1 MMRFPLSGA
10 AVWLACALW
19 PGDGAALESS
29 RQELSEALHARPDL
43 DHGAML
49 FRNCA
54 VCHGPSG
61 GGTVDGGVPRIAG
74 QHASVLAK
82 QLVDYR
88 HDRRWDLRMEHFAD
102 NHHLVDAQA
111 IADVTNYVHNLS
123 VETPPGVGSGELA
136 EHGAELYS
144 RRCESCHGRAA
155 EGNARALVPR
165 LAGQHYEYLM
175 RQIYDAVDG
184 RRPNFPAV
192 HVRLLA
198 RLERADIVGVS
209 DFLSRLKV
217 ESPPPGPLPAV
228 SRSPPSRPDPS
239 SSGRVAPAT
248 KRSSSP

>member
-1 MMRFPLSGA
+1 MDRFPSCGVVLLVVCA
-10 AVWLACALW
+10 AW
-19 PGDGAALESS
+19 PLEGAALESA
-29 RQELSEALHARPDL
+29 RQELTEAVHARPNL
-43 DHGAML
+43 ERGAAL

-74 QHASVLAK
+74 QHVSVLAK

-111 IADVTNYVHNLS
+111 IADVTNYIHNLS
-123 VETPPGVGSGELA
+123 VQTPPGVGSGELA
-136 EHGAELYS
+136 DHGAELYS
-144 RRCESCHGRAA
+144 RRCESCHGKGA
-155 EGNARALVPR
+155 EGSAKAMVPR

-184 RRPNFPAV
+184 RRPNFPPA

-217 ESPPPGPLPAV
+217 EPLPPGPLPAV
-228 SRSPPSRPDPS
+228 SPSPPSHPDPS
-239 SSGRVAPAT
+239 SSGRVGPGTRRA
-248 KRSSSP
+248 SSP

>member
-1 MMRFPLSGA
+1 MALLLAAAAVPVPGA
-10 AVWLACALW
+10 AF
-19 PGDGAALESS
+19 ESS
-29 RQELSEALHARPDL
+29 KQELSEALHARPNF
-43 DHGAML
+43 DHGAEL

-74 QHASVLAK
+74 QHVSVLAK

-111 IADVTNYVHNLS
+111 IADVTNYIHNLS
-123 VETPPGVGSGELA
+123 AETPPGFGKGDLA
-136 EHGAELYS
+136 DHGAAVYQQ
-144 RRCESCHGRAA
+144 RCEACHGKSA
-155 EGNARALVPR
+155 EGNSKAMVPR

-184 RRPNFPAV
+184 RRPNFPPT

-198 RLERADIVGVS
+198 RLERADIVGVA

-217 ESPPPGPLPAV
+217 EQPPPSPVQAAVSPP
-228 SRSPPSRPDPS
+228 RPSRPGPS
-239 SSGRVAPAT
+239 SSGPAAPETRRA
-248 KRSSSP
+248 SFP